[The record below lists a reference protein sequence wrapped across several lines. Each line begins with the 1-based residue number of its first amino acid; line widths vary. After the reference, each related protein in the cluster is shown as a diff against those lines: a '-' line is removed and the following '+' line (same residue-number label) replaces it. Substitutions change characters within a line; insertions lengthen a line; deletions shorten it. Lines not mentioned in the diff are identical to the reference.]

1 MTAIPA
7 RARSHSCPTGSN
19 PAHPNCPAVPA
30 AQPAPLRFR
39 EEVTG
44 PANCQVVQEAAK
56 ELALVVRPQVEA
68 TAPAHSL
75 DVRVKAIDQEYVHLE
90 AVKVIAPEFVPLE
103 AVKETDRECDLP
115 AVVKAIDQEHVPLEA
130 AKVIGQDDR
139 QVEVT
144 VRSNCPS
151 APAKVTDQDVRQESA
166 IRIDHP
172 SQDLRLPVDHRE
184 RVLQG
189 SDRQA
194 GAPQAIVP
202 LDGGHQCIGRPLP
215 VHLFGT
221 RGTDPAIARQAT
233 GGVQ

>member
-1 MTAIPA
+1 MIATPA

-44 PANCQVVQEAAK
+44 PANCQAVQEAAK
-56 ELALVVRPQVEA
+56 ELAPVVRPQVEV

-75 DVRVKAIDQEYVHLE
+75 DVPVKAIAQEHVRLEAAKVTDQECDLPAVAKGTDPEYVLLE
-90 AVKVIAPEFVPLE
+90 VAKVIAPEF
-103 AVKETDRECDLP
+103 
-115 AVVKAIDQEHVPLEA
+115 VPLEA

-151 APAKVTDQDVRQESA
+151 ALVKGTDQDVRQELA
-166 IRIDHP
+166 IRNDHR
-172 SQDLRLPVDHRE
+172 SQDLRLPVDRPE

-194 GAPQAIVP
+194 GVPQAIGP
-202 LDGGHQCIGRPLP
+202 LDGGHQRIVRPS
-215 VHLFGT
+215 HAHRSGT
-221 RGTDPAIARQAT
+221 RGTDPAIARPAT
-233 GGVQ
+233 GGDQ